1 MNKILKISVITIV
14 VSLIFL
20 SGCRSMRI
28 VPVVNIQNSTIEVNG
43 KYSKADVKKAII
55 TAVKGQG
62 WGIQNKKGNHIVA
75 VLFVRQIKATID
87 IRFNTKSYSINY
99 KNSSNLSY
107 DGTNIHRNY
116 NTWIQNL
123 DNRIQA
129 ELSNI

>member
-1 MNKILKISVITIV
+1 MNKILKLSVITIA

-43 KYSKADVKKAII
+43 NYSKSDVKKAII

-62 WGIQNKKGNHIVA
+62 WGIKTKKGNHIVA
-75 VLFVRQIKATID
+75 VLFVRQITATID
-87 IRFNTKSYSINY
+87 IRFNKKNYSITY
-99 KNSSNLSY
+99 KDSSKLSY